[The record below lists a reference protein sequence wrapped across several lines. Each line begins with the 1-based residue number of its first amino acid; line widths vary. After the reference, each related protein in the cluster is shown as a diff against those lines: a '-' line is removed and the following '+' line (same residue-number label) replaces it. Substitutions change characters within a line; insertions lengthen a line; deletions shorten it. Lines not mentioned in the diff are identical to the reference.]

1 MVDIIWKER
10 KRIMGLPISFT
21 VYSLSK
27 DRLFTESGF
36 LSSTEDQIEL
46 YMVRDIQLKRSFW
59 QRFFGLGTI
68 ELITGD
74 RSSPN
79 LEIKN
84 IPDSKNVKEMI
95 YQLIVEA
102 KKDKRVMY
110 HENFG
115 SSDNN

>member
-1 MVDIIWKER
+1 MVEIIWKER

-59 QRFFGLGTI
+59 QRMFGLGTI

-74 RSSPN
+74 RTTPN

-84 IPDSKNVKEMI
+84 IPNSKHVKEMI
-95 YQLIVEA
+95 YQLIIES
-102 KKDKRVMY
+102 KNEKRVMY

-115 SSDNN
+115 LTDYN

>member
-1 MVDIIWKER
+1 
-10 KRIMGLPISFT
+10 MGLPISFT

-27 DRLFTESGF
+27 DRIFTESGF

-59 QRFFGLGTI
+59 QRVFGLGTI

-74 RSSPN
+74 RSTPN

-95 YQLIVEA
+95 YQLILEA